1 MKRTLLVL
9 MVVFAVLSL
18 GFAEKVVNYGIFE
31 DITTTNLWNII
42 GPGST
47 TWNFTVQL
55 WKWGSLLGMNK
66 DGMVIPS
73 LAADVPG
80 LVKEGDYWTV
90 TVPLRK
96 DVKWSDGVPFSAD
109 DVLFTYNTVQELQ
122 IPGGNWSGAYEPEKV
137 EKIDDYTVKFYFK
150 EKKTMTIFFDTLMTA
165 IAPKH
170 FWEPYV
176 EKAKTMPDPAQW
188 LLQQNTVEPGIT
200 ALDITKWEKGAFVE
214 ASRVVDD
221 YWAEGEKGLFYE
233 NGGYVIDNPKTGF
246 HWESSNPKPEG
257 KVTLVVETGP
267 FVDRLTWRIY
277 GNRPAAIQAL
287 LNGDVAFIPNPLGLT
302 AGELQQVQGQPGI
315 EIVTNPELG
324 FRYMAFNMRKYPM
337 NIKEFR
343 QAIAAL
349 IDRDYICNRVLQGKA
364 IPLATPVPPANSYWY
379 NPDVKT
385 IGEGLNRG
393 ERYLLA
399 IDLLKKA
406 GFRWLIPP
414 KIDPSNTRNPVVR
427 KGKGLR
433 GPDGKLVEKIELM
446 APSGEYDPMRAT
458 AAIYIEQ
465 WANDIGIPVEVKLTD
480 FNEIVTR
487 AFDEVDFDIYMLGW
501 GIGRV
506 PTYFKSFWYSEQAAP
521 QGFNTPGYNNPE
533 FDALIDEFER
543 ADNFEQARE
552 VIMEAQELLAEDLPY
567 VVLFTTPLYE
577 AYRADQ
583 IVFPFTDALDGIQNY
598 YGFPES
604 VKTVK

>member
-1 MKRTLLVL
+1 MRKLLLVIL
-9 MVVFAVLSL
+9 LVAGLLAV
-18 GFAEKVVNYGIFE
+18 GYAEKVVNYGIYE

-42 GPGST
+42 GPGAT

-66 DGMVIPS
+66 DGMVTPG
-73 LAADVPG
+73 LAADVPE

-96 DVKWSDGVPFSAD
+96 DVKWSDGVPFTAD
-109 DVLFTYNTVQELQ
+109 DVVFTYNTVKELK

-170 FWEPYV
+170 FWEPLV
-176 EKAKTMPDPAQW
+176 EEAKKKPDPAQW
-188 LLQQNTVEPGIT
+188 LLQQETVEPGVAALNIT
-200 ALDITKWEKGAFVE
+200 RWEKGAFIE

-221 YWAEGEKGLFYE
+221 YWAEGEKGIYYE

-246 HWESSNPKPEG
+246 HWESKNPKPEG
-257 KVTLVVETGP
+257 KVKLVVETGP
-267 FVDRLTWRIY
+267 FIDRLVWRIF
-277 GNRPAAIQAL
+277 GNRPASIQAL
-287 LNGDVAFIPNPLGLT
+287 LSGDISFIPNPLGLT

-315 EIVTNPELG
+315 EIVTNPALG
-324 FRYMAFNMRKYPM
+324 FRYIAFNLRKYPM
-337 NIKEFR
+337 NVKEFR

-364 IPLATPVPPANSYWY
+364 IPLSTPVPPANSFWY
-379 NPDVKT
+379 NPNIKT
-385 IGEGLNRG
+385 LGEGMNRA
-393 ERYLLA
+393 ERYQLA

-406 GFRWLIPP
+406 GFSWLVPP
-414 KIDPSNTRNPVVR
+414 KIDPSKPANPVVR

-433 GPDGKLVEKIELM
+433 GPDGKLVPTITLL

-458 AAIYIEQ
+458 TAIYIEQ
-465 WANDIGIPVEVKLTD
+465 WANDIGIPIEAKLTD
-480 FNEIVTR
+480 FNEIVDK
-487 AFDEVDFDIYMLGW
+487 AFIQVDFDIYMLGW

-506 PTYFKSFWYSEQAAP
+506 PTYFKSFWYSKEAAP
-521 QGFNTPGYNNPE
+521 QGYNTPGYNNPE

-583 IVFPFTDALDGIQNY
+583 IQFPFTDALDGIQNY

-604 VKTVK
+604 VKLVK

>member
-1 MKRTLLVL
+1 MRKLLLVIL
-9 MVVFAVLSL
+9 LVAGLLAV
-18 GFAEKVVNYGIFE
+18 GYAEKVVNYGIYE

-42 GPGST
+42 GPGAT

-66 DGMVIPS
+66 DGMVTPG
-73 LAADVPG
+73 LAADVPE

-96 DVKWSDGVPFSAD
+96 DVKWSDGVPFTAD
-109 DVLFTYNTVQELQ
+109 DVVFTYNTVKELK

-170 FWEPYV
+170 FWEPLV
-176 EKAKTMPDPAQW
+176 EEAKKKPDPAQW
-188 LLQQNTVEPGIT
+188 LLQQETVEPGVAALNIT
-200 ALDITKWEKGAFVE
+200 RWEKGAFIE

-221 YWAEGEKGLFYE
+221 YWAEGEKGIYYE
-233 NGGYVIDNPKTGF
+233 NGGYIIDNPKTGF
-246 HWESSNPKPEG
+246 HWESKNPKPEG
-257 KVTLVVETGP
+257 KVKLVVETGP
-267 FVDRLTWRIY
+267 FIDRLVWRIF
-277 GNRPAAIQAL
+277 GNRPASIQAL
-287 LNGDVAFIPNPLGLT
+287 LSGDISYIPNPLGLT

-315 EIVTNPELG
+315 EIVTNPALG
-324 FRYMAFNMRKYPM
+324 FRYIAFNLRKYPM
-337 NIKEFR
+337 NVKEFR

-364 IPLATPVPPANSYWY
+364 IPLSTPVPPANSFWY
-379 NPDVKT
+379 NPNIKT
-385 IGEGLNRG
+385 LGEGMNRA
-393 ERYLLA
+393 ERYQLA

-406 GFRWLIPP
+406 GFSWLVPP
-414 KIDPSNTRNPVVR
+414 KIDPSKPANPVVR

-433 GPDGKLVEKIELM
+433 GPDGKLVPTITLL

-458 AAIYIEQ
+458 TAIYIEQ
-465 WANDIGIPVEVKLTD
+465 WANDIGIPIEAKLTD
-480 FNEIVTR
+480 FNEIVDK
-487 AFDEVDFDIYMLGW
+487 AFIQVDFDIYMLGW

-506 PTYFKSFWYSEQAAP
+506 PTYFKSFWYSKEAAP
-521 QGFNTPGYNNPE
+521 QGYNTPGYNNPE

-583 IVFPFTDALDGIQNY
+583 IQFPFTDALDGIQNY

-604 VKTVK
+604 VKLVK

>member
-1 MKRTLLVL
+1 MRKLLLVIL
-9 MVVFAVLSL
+9 LVAGLLAV
-18 GFAEKVVNYGIFE
+18 GYAEKVVNYGIYE

-42 GPGST
+42 GPGAT

-66 DGMVIPS
+66 DGMVTPG
-73 LAADVPG
+73 LAADVPE

-90 TVPLRK
+90 TVPLRR
-96 DVKWSDGVPFSAD
+96 DVKWSDGVPFTAD
-109 DVLFTYNTVQELQ
+109 DVVFTYNTVKELK

-170 FWEPYV
+170 FWEPLV
-176 EKAKTMPDPAQW
+176 EEAKKKPDPAQW
-188 LLQQNTVEPGIT
+188 LLQQETVEPGVAALNIT
-200 ALDITKWEKGAFVE
+200 RWEKGAFIE

-221 YWAEGEKGLFYE
+221 YWAEGEKGIYYE

-246 HWESSNPKPEG
+246 HWESKNPKPEG
-257 KVTLVVETGP
+257 KAKLVVETGP
-267 FVDRLTWRIY
+267 FIDRLVWRIF
-277 GNRPAAIQAL
+277 GNRPASIQAL
-287 LNGDVAFIPNPLGLT
+287 LSGDISYIPNPLGLT

-315 EIVTNPELG
+315 EIVTNPALG
-324 FRYMAFNMRKYPM
+324 FRYIAFNLRKYPM
-337 NIKEFR
+337 NVKGFR

-364 IPLATPVPPANSYWY
+364 IPLSTPVPPANSFWY
-379 NPDVKT
+379 NPNIKT
-385 IGEGLNRG
+385 IGEGMNRA
-393 ERYLLA
+393 ERYQLA

-406 GFRWLIPP
+406 GFSWLVPP
-414 KIDPSNTRNPVVR
+414 KIDPSKPANPVVR

-433 GPDGKLVEKIELM
+433 GPDGKLVPTITLL

-458 AAIYIEQ
+458 TAIYIEQ
-465 WANDIGIPVEVKLTD
+465 WANDIGIPIEAKLTD
-480 FNEIVTR
+480 FNEIVDK
-487 AFDEVDFDIYMLGW
+487 AFIQVDFDIYMLGW

-506 PTYFKSFWYSEQAAP
+506 PTYFKSFWYSKEAAP
-521 QGFNTPGYNNPE
+521 QGYNTPGYNNPE

-543 ADNFEQARE
+543 ADNFEQAKE

-583 IVFPFTDALDGIQNY
+583 IQFPFTDALDGIQNY

-604 VKTVK
+604 VKLVK

>member
-1 MKRTLLVL
+1 MRKLLLVIL
-9 MVVFAVLSL
+9 LVAGLLAV
-18 GFAEKVVNYGIFE
+18 GYAEKVVNYGIYE

-42 GPGST
+42 GPGAT

-55 WKWGSLLGMNK
+55 WKWSSLLGMNK
-66 DGMVIPS
+66 DGMVTPG
-73 LAADVPG
+73 LAADVPE

-96 DVKWSDGVPFSAD
+96 DVKWSDGVPFTAD
-109 DVLFTYNTVQELQ
+109 DVVFTYNTVKELK

-170 FWEPYV
+170 FWEPLV
-176 EKAKTMPDPAQW
+176 EEAKKKPDPAQW
-188 LLQQNTVEPGIT
+188 LLQQETVEPGVAALNIT
-200 ALDITKWEKGAFVE
+200 RWEKGAFIE

-221 YWAEGEKGLFYE
+221 YWAEGEKGIYYE

-246 HWESSNPKPEG
+246 HWESKNPKPEG
-257 KVTLVVETGP
+257 KVKLVVETGP
-267 FVDRLTWRIY
+267 FIDRLVWRIF
-277 GNRPAAIQAL
+277 GNRPASIQAL
-287 LNGDVAFIPNPLGLT
+287 LSGDISYIPNPLGLT

-315 EIVTNPELG
+315 EIVTNPALG
-324 FRYMAFNMRKYPM
+324 FRYIAFNLRKYPM
-337 NIKEFR
+337 NVKEFR

-364 IPLATPVPPANSYWY
+364 IPLSTPVPPANSFWY
-379 NPDVKT
+379 NPNIKT
-385 IGEGLNRG
+385 LGEGMNRA
-393 ERYLLA
+393 ERYQLA

-406 GFRWLIPP
+406 GFSWLVPP
-414 KIDPSNTRNPVVR
+414 KIDPSKPANPVVR

-433 GPDGKLVEKIELM
+433 GPDGKLVPTITLL

-458 AAIYIEQ
+458 TAIYIEQ
-465 WANDIGIPVEVKLTD
+465 WANDIGIPIEAKLTD
-480 FNEIVTR
+480 FNEIVDK
-487 AFDEVDFDIYMLGW
+487 AFIQVDFDIYMLGW

-506 PTYFKSFWYSEQAAP
+506 PTYFKSFWYSKEAAP
-521 QGFNTPGYNNPE
+521 QGYNTPGYNNPE

-583 IVFPFTDALDGIQNY
+583 IQFPFTDALDGIQNY

-604 VKTVK
+604 VKLVK

>member
-1 MKRTLLVL
+1 MRKLLLVIL
-9 MVVFAVLSL
+9 LVAGLLAV
-18 GFAEKVVNYGIFE
+18 GYAEKVVNYGIYE

-42 GPGST
+42 GPGAT

-66 DGMVIPS
+66 DGMVTPG
-73 LAADVPG
+73 LAADVPE

-96 DVKWSDGVPFSAD
+96 DVEWSDGVPFTAD
-109 DVLFTYNTVQELQ
+109 DVVFTYNTVKELK

-170 FWEPYV
+170 FWEPLV
-176 EKAKTMPDPAQW
+176 EEAKKKPDPAQW
-188 LLQQNTVEPGIT
+188 LLQQETVEPGVAALNIT
-200 ALDITKWEKGAFVE
+200 RWEKGAFIE
-214 ASRVVDD
+214 ASRIVDD
-221 YWAEGEKGLFYE
+221 YWAEGEKGIYYE

-246 HWESSNPKPEG
+246 HWESKNPKPEG
-257 KVTLVVETGP
+257 KVKLIVETGP
-267 FVDRLTWRIY
+267 FIDRLVWRIF
-277 GNRPAAIQAL
+277 GNRPASIQAFL
-287 LNGDVAFIPNPLGLT
+287 SGDISYIPNPLGLT

-315 EIVTNPELG
+315 EIVTNPALG
-324 FRYMAFNMRKYPM
+324 FRYIAFNLRKYPM
-337 NIKEFR
+337 NVKEFR

-364 IPLATPVPPANSYWY
+364 IPLSTPVPPANSFWY
-379 NPDVKT
+379 NPNIKT
-385 IGEGLNRG
+385 LGEGMNRA
-393 ERYLLA
+393 ERYQLA

-406 GFRWLIPP
+406 GFSWLVPP
-414 KIDPSNTRNPVVR
+414 KIDPSKPANPVVR

-433 GPDGKLVEKIELM
+433 GPDGKLVPTITLL

-458 AAIYIEQ
+458 TAIYIEQ
-465 WANDIGIPVEVKLTD
+465 WANDIGIPIEAKLTD
-480 FNEIVTR
+480 FNEIVDK
-487 AFDEVDFDIYMLGW
+487 AIVQVDFDIYMLGW
-501 GIGRV
+501 GITRV
-506 PTYFKSFWYSEQAAP
+506 PTYFKSFWYSKEAAP
-521 QGFNTPGYNNPE
+521 QGYNTPGYNNPE

-583 IVFPFTDALDGIQNY
+583 IQFPFTDALDGIQNY

-604 VKTVK
+604 VKLVK

>member
-1 MKRTLLVL
+1 MRKLLLVIL
-9 MVVFAVLSL
+9 LVAGLLAV
-18 GFAEKVVNYGIFE
+18 GYAEKVVNYGIYE

-42 GPGST
+42 GPGAT

-66 DGMVIPS
+66 DGMVTPG
-73 LAADVPG
+73 LAADVPE

-96 DVKWSDGVPFSAD
+96 DVKWSDGVPFTAD
-109 DVLFTYNTVQELQ
+109 DVVFTYNTVKELK

-170 FWEPYV
+170 FWEPLV
-176 EKAKTMPDPAQW
+176 EEAKKKPDPAQW
-188 LLQQNTVEPGIT
+188 LLQQETVEPGVAALNIT
-200 ALDITKWEKGAFVE
+200 RWEKGAFIE

-221 YWAEGEKGLFYE
+221 YWAEGEKGIYYE
-233 NGGYVIDNPKTGF
+233 NGGYIIDNPKTGF
-246 HWESSNPKPEG
+246 HWESKNPKPEG
-257 KVTLVVETGP
+257 KVKLIVETGP
-267 FVDRLTWRIY
+267 FIDRLVWRIF
-277 GNRPAAIQAL
+277 GNRPASIQAL
-287 LNGDVAFIPNPLGLT
+287 LSGDISYIPNPLGLT

-315 EIVTNPELG
+315 EIVTNPALG
-324 FRYMAFNMRKYPM
+324 FRYIAFNLRKYPM
-337 NIKEFR
+337 NVKEFR

-364 IPLATPVPPANSYWY
+364 IPLSTPVPPANSFWY
-379 NPDVKT
+379 NPNIKT
-385 IGEGLNRG
+385 LGEGMNRA
-393 ERYLLA
+393 ERYQLA

-406 GFRWLIPP
+406 GFSWLVPP
-414 KIDPSNTRNPVVR
+414 KIDPSKPANPVVR

-433 GPDGKLVEKIELM
+433 GPDGKLVPTITLL

-458 AAIYIEQ
+458 TAIYIEQ
-465 WANDIGIPVEVKLTD
+465 WANDIGIPIEAKLTD
-480 FNEIVTR
+480 FNEIVDK
-487 AFDEVDFDIYMLGW
+487 AFIQVDFDIYMLGW

-506 PTYFKSFWYSEQAAP
+506 PTYFKSFWYSKEAAP
-521 QGFNTPGYNNPE
+521 QGYNTPGYNNPE

-583 IVFPFTDALDGIQNY
+583 IQFPFTDALDGIQNY

-604 VKTVK
+604 VKLVK